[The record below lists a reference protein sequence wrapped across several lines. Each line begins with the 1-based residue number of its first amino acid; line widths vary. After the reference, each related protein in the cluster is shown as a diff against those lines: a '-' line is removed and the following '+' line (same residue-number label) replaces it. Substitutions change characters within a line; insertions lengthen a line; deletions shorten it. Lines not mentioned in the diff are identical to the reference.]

1 MKEEWWESPV
11 CYLCDYWWALL
22 LGLILALAA
31 YFSREYWLP
40 IFDLTPEATEAP
52 SVTVASATQVPTA
65 ASQPPTMT
73 PTVELTDPPTAT
85 SGFLAGYTNTSGGYA
100 FNYPTAWEGIE
111 LEADVQFETPGG
123 GVVYV
128 HVEPRPQGETP
139 AEFSEA
145 SIEGLPYDVLES
157 IETVIAGY
165 PALCQQ
171 TANTDEDQIIALTCY
186 FNADTRG
193 YVLSLAYLDELTP
206 DNLQRVQAQFMD
218 LVASFVIQP

>member
-1 MKEEWWESPV
+1 MKEEWWEGPV

-40 IFDLTPEATEAP
+40 IFGLSPELEDVPA
-52 SVTVASATQVPTA
+52 VTVSPVTEIPTA
-65 ASQPPTMT
+65 ASQTPTMI
-73 PTVELTDPPTAT
+73 PTVGLTASPTAT
-85 SGFLAGYTNTSGGYA
+85 PGSLAGYTNTSGKYA

-111 LEADVQFETPGG
+111 LEADAQFETPEG

-139 AEFSEA
+139 AELSEA
-145 SIEGLPYDVLES
+145 SMEGLPYDVLES
-157 IETVIAGY
+157 NETTVAGY
-165 PALCQQ
+165 PTLCQQ
-171 TANTDEDQIIALTCY
+171 MAYADEDQAIALTCY
-186 FNADTRG
+186 LIAEPQG
-193 YVLSLAYLDELTP
+193 YVLSLAYLDELTIEES
-206 DNLQRVQAQFMD
+206 QYVQAQFMD